1 MKDDKANNN
10 NNNNNN
16 NNSTHQN
23 KQPNDIS
30 SAAQRVQILAY
41 LEKYGSATTLQ
52 IRNDLHILSPAPRIL
67 ELRAQGHNIK
77 TYWDNGTTPDNKV
90 HRIAR
95 YVLSTRIDVDNAA

>member
-1 MKDDKANNN
+1 MNKDKAASNNG
-10 NNNNNN
+10 
-16 NNSTHQN
+16 THQN

-41 LEKYGSATTLQ
+41 LEKNGSATTLQ

-67 ELRAQGHNIK
+67 ELRAQGHSIK

-95 YVLSTRIDVDNAA
+95 YVLLSGINVDNAA